1 MRRIAI
7 IVDGYSSGR
16 FYPLALKARSYH
28 CVHVQTTPRPLPT
41 LGVIDKSPYEEELI
55 YQGDLAKFTEIITAK
70 YDSRIAAVIAGS
82 EAGVNLADE
91 LSERLGLRSNGAK
104 KSFARRDKYAMV
116 EALRAHG
123 IKTVEHFKSAQL
135 DEIIEWV
142 KRHGKWPVVLKPLSS
157 AGTDGVYICNN
168 MKEVNDVY
176 RAITGKR
183 DIFERENAEVLVQS
197 YLDGQEYVVNS
208 INCVHPVT
216 GQKYHFV
223 NDMWL
228 CKKQE
233 FYGHRIYDYE
243 LLLSFDGE
251 LQRSLV
257 SYINR
262 VLNALEIYYGPSHA
276 EVMIT
281 EEGPVLV
288 EVASRFSGGTNP
300 DMSNM
305 CVGYNPVDLAARSF
319 VDPSSFFNIIA
330 KHENSSLEKTMNS
343 ESDESEAVA
352 RTLASRSVK
361 KYAAVMDLAVNLEG
375 EVKEIPLKKMLED
388 AKLQSV
394 FSVKYKVAPGQKIT
408 RTISLPTSPVQF
420 HLIHENQQMVID
432 ECAEIKGMSDK
443 AFVVSPVENKGSKK
457 KNLEKISDLFITNRA
472 SKTASQAEP
481 KEAEV
486 VSQPKP

>member
-1 MRRIAI
+1 MIAFV
-7 IVDGYSSGR
+7 VDGYSSGR
-16 FYPLALKARSYH
+16 WYPPVFRNLGYD
-28 CVHVQTTPRPLPT
+28 CVHLQSTKLPIKLGT
-41 LGVIDKSPYEEELI
+41 LDKSNYIDEIVHE
-55 YQGDLAKFTEIITAK
+55 GDINKTIGQIQRRYPNRVAC
-70 YDSRIAAVIAGS
+70 VAGS
-82 EAGVNLADE
+82 EIGVSFADQV
-91 LSERLGLRSNGAK
+91 SEMLGLRTNGSK
-104 KSFARRDKYAMV
+104 KSNARRNKYEMV
-116 EALRAHG
+116 EVLRAHG
-123 IKTVEHFKSAQL
+123 IKTLEHFKSDNL
-135 DEIIEWV
+135 DDIISWL
-142 KRHGKWPVVLKPLSS
+142 KKHNKWPVVLKPLSS
-157 AGTDGVYICNN
+157 AGTDNVFICQDLD
-168 MKEVNDVY
+168 EVKSAY
-176 RAITGKR
+176 QAIKGNIN
-183 DIFERENAEVLVQS
+183 IFDQENHEVLVQS
-197 YLDGQEYVVNS
+197 YLQGQEYVVNS
-208 INCVHPVT
+208 INCVHPTT
-216 GQKYHFV
+216 GKPYHFL
-223 NDMWL
+223 NDIWM

-233 FYGHRIYDYE
+233 FFGHRIYDYE